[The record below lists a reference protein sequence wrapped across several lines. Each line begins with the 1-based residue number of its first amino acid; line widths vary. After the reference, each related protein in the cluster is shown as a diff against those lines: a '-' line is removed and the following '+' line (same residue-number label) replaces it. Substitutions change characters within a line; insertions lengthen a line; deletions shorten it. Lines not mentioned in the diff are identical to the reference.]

1 MIRLTKNKII
11 YATHWYKPNCDKYV
25 EKEVDKLSPYFNEVV
40 ELDDNFTF
48 ADLFDYIEREK
59 DLFNAVFSS
68 HLGHHPLQAF
78 IDEIRK
84 PMPEG
89 GERSKIDYVE
99 LRRYGERFDGE
110 VEIWVD
116 VCGVNEKTG
125 DGYGIEFSPLNEMK
139 YIPLRLN
146 KTFKVSELKI
156 PSKFIRFLITLGKKF
171 GIPLKRWESPFD
183 YVYVSG
189 TTCFTVYELISEVL
203 NEISFAGV
211 PEKRDET
218 WNGVK
223 EDIKEMISELKQATG
238 DKCAELDDLE
248 KELEEG
254 RNESI

>member
-1 MIRLTKNKII
+1 MIKLTKNKAI
-11 YATHWYKPNCDKYV
+11 YTNSYNPDCDEFV

-40 ELDDNFTF
+40 ELDNNFTL

-59 DLFNAVFSS
+59 DLFNVVFSS
-68 HLGHHPLQAF
+68 HLGHFPLQAF

-84 PMPEG
+84 PVPEG
-89 GERSKIDYVE
+89 GERSEIDYIE
-99 LRRYGERFDGE
+99 LKRYGEHFGEE

-116 VCGVNEKTG
+116 VCGVNKKTD
-125 DGYGIEFSPLNEMK
+125 DGYGIEFSPLNK
-139 YIPLRLN
+139 IKHISLLLN
-146 KTFKVSELKI
+146 KTFEVSELKI
-156 PSKFIRFLITLGKKF
+156 PSKLIRLFITLGKKF
-171 GIPLKRWESPFD
+171 GISLRRWKDSFT

-223 EDIKEMISELKQATG
+223 KDIAEMITVVQQEEGSSVELDNLKKELKENKT
-238 DKCAELDDLE
+238 
-248 KELEEG
+248 
-254 RNESI
+254 

>member
-1 MIRLTKNKII
+1 MIKLTKNKAI
-11 YATHWYKPNCDKYV
+11 YTNSYNPDCDKFI
-25 EKEVDKLSPYFNEVV
+25 EKEVDKLSLYLNEVV
-40 ELDDNFTF
+40 ELDNNFTL

-59 DLFNAVFSS
+59 DLFNVVFSS
-68 HLGHHPLQAF
+68 QLGHFPLQAF

-84 PMPEG
+84 LVPEG
-89 GERSKIDYVE
+89 GERSEIDYLE
-99 LRRYGERFDGE
+99 IRRYGEYSDGE

-125 DGYGIEFSPLNEMK
+125 DGYGIEFSPLNEIK
-139 YIPLRLN
+139 HIPLRLN

-156 PSKFIRFLITLGKKF
+156 PSKFIRFLITLGKKL

-223 EDIKEMISELKQATG
+223 EDIKEMISELKQVTG
-238 DKCAELDDLE
+238 DECAELNDLE
-248 KELEEG
+248 KELEEDKT
-254 RNESI
+254 